1 VLANAS
7 IDLAFHDCGRL
18 INNKYEYYL
27 ITMVYIYC
35 IYLLLNY
42 FINNVLNDNTELFKS
57 YIKENKILL
66 LDFNNNNK
74 VDVSLLSDI
83 IKEPN
88 YANLDPEYIEQF
100 FVGLLDG
107 DGSITVGL
115 VGTNKLRIRIRIFI
129 SLKNLYE
136 NEVMLLNIQKVV
148 GGRVYIERKNEY
160 VTWLACSK
168 KDLNR
173 IYEIL
178 DKYPLLTTRKQC
190 QLEFVKNYNPKS
202 DISKDTF
209 IRDRDNK
216 YLKQEQLVNTYNT
229 HFVPPYYFKA
239 WLSGFVEAEGNF
251 SLVLLPS
258 GFISKA
264 GFTIGQN
271 TDLFL
276 IKAIRDYFKSNHK
289 IIEEKSKSGVFT
301 YYRLSIYGP
310 LTRFYI
316 YKHFMENPLLG
327 YKYNLYYSWIT
338 YFINRAKK

>member
-160 VTWLACSK
+160 VT
-168 KDLNR
+168 
-173 IYEIL
+173 
-178 DKYPLLTTRKQC
+178 
-190 QLEFVKNYNPKS
+190 
-202 DISKDTF
+202 
-209 IRDRDNK
+209 
-216 YLKQEQLVNTYNT
+216 
-229 HFVPPYYFKA
+229 
-239 WLSGFVEAEGNF
+239 
-251 SLVLLPS
+251 
-258 GFISKA
+258 
-264 GFTIGQN
+264 
-271 TDLFL
+271 
-276 IKAIRDYFKSNHK
+276 
-289 IIEEKSKSGVFT
+289 
-301 YYRLSIYGP
+301 
-310 LTRFYI
+310 
-316 YKHFMENPLLG
+316 
-327 YKYNLYYSWIT
+327 
-338 YFINRAKK
+338 